1 MAEQIRLADLL
12 QSIGSELVQANERA
26 KQREKAIMLFKECEL
41 EFAVDL
47 EKGGS
52 GGFTIWVIKLEG
64 GVKKTEHNTIRLKF
78 DANPAEPMLGITQ

>member
-12 QSIGSELVQANERA
+12 QSIGSELMQANERA
-26 KQREKAIMLFKECEL
+26 IQRGKTMMLFKECEL

-78 DANPAEPMLGITQ
+78 DANPAEPIRSVQ